1 MDTKWLQICC
11 INISIV
17 SNEVIMFQ
25 INCFFVTIFTRRR
38 NFMLPY
44 ILKIKDMG
52 FLKMVYRASI
62 SLVLVASIV
71 LFTGF
76 MRARKIVTIVDG
88 KEKAQFLTL
97 KTDVNE
103 ILKSKDIDIFDQDF
117 CDVEDDGHDIKI
129 NINRAVCVYLTVG
142 TERRSIR
149 INSFATVA
157 DVLKES
163 GVELGADD
171 IVNVNKEENVYNGM
185 EICVNLVRYSLREEV
200 VEIDFKH
207 ETENTD
213 ELYEGETRVKT
224 AGQKGELRKRY
235 KDKFI
240 DGKLVGTSEEYS
252 NVTKNPANEIILKG
266 TKKKQVKPASKANAP
281 AVYRKVISGKA
292 SAYTGGG
299 FTATGKKAARGLV
312 AVDPR
317 KIPYG
322 TKLYICSPDGYVYGY
337 AVAAD
342 CGGMMINGSRL
353 VDLYMNSEQECQR
366 FGVRDVNI
374 YIL

>member
-1 MDTKWLQICC
+1 
-11 INISIV
+11 
-17 SNEVIMFQ
+17 
-25 INCFFVTIFTRRR
+25 
-38 NFMLPY
+38 MLPY

-52 FLKMVYRASI
+52 FLKMVYKASI
-62 SLVLVASIV
+62 SVILVASIV

-88 KEKAQFLTL
+88 EEKTQFLTL

-103 ILKSKDIDIFDQDF
+103 ILKSKDIDICDQDL

-129 NINRAVCVYLTVG
+129 NINRAVCVYLNVG
-142 TERRSIR
+142 TERRIIR

-157 DVLKES
+157 DVLKEG
-163 GVELGADD
+163 GVELGSDD
-171 IVNVNKEENVYNGM
+171 IINVNKEENVYNGM
-185 EICVNLVRYSLREEV
+185 EICINLVKYSLREEV

-213 ELYEGETRVKT
+213 ELYEGETRLKT
-224 AGQKGELRKRY
+224 AGQKGELRKGY

-240 DGKLVGTSEEYS
+240 DGKLVGTSEDYS
-252 NVTKNPANEIILKG
+252 NVTKNPVNEIILKG
-266 TKKKQVKPASKANAP
+266 TKKKEVPPVSTANAP
-281 AVYRKVISGKA
+281 AGYKKVISGKA

-299 FTATGKKAARGLV
+299 LTSTGKKAARGLV

-322 TKLYICSPDGYVYGY
+322 TKLYISSPNGYVYGY

-342 CGGMMINGSRL
+342 CGGMMTNGSRL
-353 VDLYMNSEQECQR
+353 VDLYMDTEQECQS